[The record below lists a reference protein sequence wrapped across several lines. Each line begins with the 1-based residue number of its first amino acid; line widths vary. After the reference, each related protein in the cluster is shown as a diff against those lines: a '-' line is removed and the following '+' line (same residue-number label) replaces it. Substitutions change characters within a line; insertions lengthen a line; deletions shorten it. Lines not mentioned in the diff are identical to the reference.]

1 MLEKIMKTTK
11 TQNHNQ
17 IDKDLV
23 SDVLKYIENRG
34 WTELID
40 RRWGGEVSDI
50 IKIKFPNINIE
61 TLNYILELILI

>member
-1 MLEKIMKTTK
+1 MKTTK

-50 IKIKFPNINIE
+50 IKTKF
-61 TLNYILELILI
+61 